1 MFDNIL
7 YKIKNFIDILKKN
20 IDNIYIVNLK
30 E

>member
-20 IDNIYIVNLK
+20 IDNIYIVNSK